1 MARVTVEDCLVRI
14 PNQFDL
20 CLVASK
26 RARQLARGAQA
37 RLPWQDH
44 KSTVLTLKEI
54 AAGLIGPSVLV
65 EADLPEIR
73 TSISTL
79 DFPDIGSET

>member
-26 RARQLARGAQA
+26 RARQLARGAPA
-37 RLPWQDH
+37 HLPWADH
-44 KSTVLTLKEI
+44 KSTVLTLKEV
-54 AAGLIGPSVLV
+54 AAGFVGMSVLV
-65 EADLPEIR
+65 EDDLPEVR
-73 TSISTL
+73 TTISTL
-79 DFPDIGSET
+79 DFPELGNEV